1 MFLFSDIINYLDKK
15 TNNPVAKQIV
25 QTTTFTQ
32 HGTEDAVI
40 HQITWQPINGQSFN
54 EVDSPTVS
62 GYNSPDKAKVD
73 NETVTVN
80 DKNSV
85 VNVYYDKAAPK
96 TPKLVIN
103 ENQGHKVNPTTPT
116 DKPTSKVTTPAANK
130 GTTPATQPDNSKI
143 SINKVVNTPD
153 VTPSNTTLSLTGS
166 PNNLAQTNAN
176 NKQNGAM
183 LLALTGGMLTLGL
196 ASLNKKHD

>member
-1 MFLFSDIINYLDKK
+1 M
-15 TNNPVAKQIV
+15 
-25 QTTTFTQ
+25 
-32 HGTEDAVI
+32 
-40 HQITWQPINGQSFN
+40 
-54 EVDSPTVS
+54 DSPTVS

-73 NETVTVN
+73 GETVTVS
-80 DKNSV
+80 DQNSV

-116 DKPTSKVTTPAANK
+116 DKSTPKVTTPADNK
-130 GTTPATQPDNSKI
+130 GTTPAKQVSTTQPDNSKI
-143 SINKVVNTPD
+143 SINKVVNTPV
-153 VTPSNTTLSLTGS
+153 VTPSNTTLSLADS

-183 LLALTGGMLTLGL
+183 LLALAGGMLTLGL

>member
-1 MFLFSDIINYLDKK
+1 M
-15 TNNPVAKQIV
+15 
-25 QTTTFTQ
+25 
-32 HGTEDAVI
+32 
-40 HQITWQPINGQSFN
+40 
-54 EVDSPTVS
+54 DSLTVS

-73 NETVTVN
+73 GETVTVN
-80 DKNSV
+80 DQNSI
-85 VNVYYDKAAPK
+85 VNVYYDKEAPK

-103 ENQGHKVNPTTPT
+103 ENQGHKVIPTTPT
-116 DKPTSKVTTPAANK
+116 DKLIPKVTTPVKQA
-130 GTTPATQPDNSKI
+130 PATQPDNSKI
-143 SINKVVNTPD
+143 SINKVTNTPA

-196 ASLNKKHD
+196 ANLKKKHD